1 MNKIAVYLV
10 LMLLIVTGCQ
20 REAPTEVEKTSDEE
34 NMPTVE
40 TVVRQE
46 EYALDKTGE
55 EDEVGTEDRTTV
67 EDKKEVADKADKRE
81 QAENDEPEVVCEKS
95 DEEENLCFFQVITL
109 EELQEVIDR
118 VDSFLES
125 FSYLSY
131 EEQISGFFEIE
142 AMMKK
147 WETKVNEE
155 WGAWGQIAQDNSRA
169 QELLLA
175 HYDYSLRQFNVPDS
189 LHEEGKIFL
198 SKLNKAPFRWFSSEG
213 MSFARPNYLVFEPIL
228 EMAPENLNGYIQL
241 MIAMHSEI
249 IFSDSF
255 LMIPIHD
262 LAEIALLIE
271 ANSENELLSVM
282 QRNNLFKT
290 SLHLSEV
297 YFFGNENVE
306 IWDQQIYA
314 DGYYQIDQR
323 WIDSY
328 RKILQEHPNSIFA
341 SLVQIAYDYLD
352 EHNYNLGE
360 VGKGGFEQ
368 YRNTVREAMLE
379 GILSR

>member
-1 MNKIAVYLV
+1 
-10 LMLLIVTGCQ
+10 
-20 REAPTEVEKTSDEE
+20 
-34 NMPTVE
+34 
-40 TVVRQE
+40 
-46 EYALDKTGE
+46 
-55 EDEVGTEDRTTV
+55 
-67 EDKKEVADKADKRE
+67 
-81 QAENDEPEVVCEKS
+81 
-95 DEEENLCFFQVITL
+95 
-109 EELQEVIDR
+109 
-118 VDSFLES
+118 
-125 FSYLSY
+125 
-131 EEQISGFFEIE
+131 
-142 AMMKK
+142 
-147 WETKVNEE
+147 
-155 WGAWGQIAQDNSRA
+155 
-169 QELLLA
+169 
-175 HYDYSLRQFNVPDS
+175 
-189 LHEEGKIFL
+189 
-198 SKLNKAPFRWFSSEG
+198 
-213 MSFARPNYLVFEPIL
+213 
-228 EMAPENLNGYIQL
+228 
-241 MIAMHSEI
+241 MHSEI

-262 LAEIALLIE
+262 FAELALLIE